1 MIEPETML
9 NFLKERRSIRTFQEK
24 MITDREIE
32 MILEAGRWTPSASN
46 KQPWEFIIIKNKDI
60 LDKIAKTAIYGR
72 FIRKA
77 PLVIAIVGKIK
88 QNPKW
93 YVQDTSLAS
102 MSMMLMAWSL
112 GIGTCWIGSMDR
124 DKAKEMLGLGK
135 DDFLLTVLPMGYV
148 KGEIPRPTLRKDLE
162 KITKTID

>member
-24 MITDREIE
+24 MITDKEIK

-46 KQPWEFIIIKNKDI
+46 KQPWEFIIIKNKEI

-102 MSMMLMAWSL
+102 MNMMLMAWSL

-148 KGEIPRPTLRKDLE
+148 KGQIPKPTIRKNLEEI
-162 KITKTID
+162 IKTID